1 GIETEDF
8 DGKSFHI
15 IGDAA
20 CTDWYN
26 REELTG
32 DVLEDAIYQ
41 RNILVSERFNITI
54 EATVFNEVDQP
65 ARLKN
70 SVMAGDDAYQL
81 YAGHIIY
88 AGQAVGDDL
97 YNDWYNIPHIDFD
110 KPWWSRSTVEDLTYA
125 GKAFL
130 AMGDFALSTID
141 STYAMYFN
149 KQLAADFSVP
159 DMYKLVN
166 DGKWTVDKLIELSTD
181 VYSDLNGNGIAD
193 KDDQFGYTIWARSP
207 VNVYLWA
214 FGEKLCKKQPDGTME
229 LDYFNPKVVDIYN
242 KLYDLHWNSP
252 GSYTDINPEE
262 KIADQIF
269 KNNQALFIPHTFTF
283 AARDLRDFDTDYGII
298 PYPKWDEVQDS
309 HYTMVDGG
317 HEALA
322 IPASIQDIDFVGK
335 ITEVLCAE
343 SWKRVVP
350 TYYDIVLKTK
360 GSRDEES
367 VAMLDRIFE
376 KRVFDFGYVYGVFG
390 AAFWVQFLVYD
401 KSADIA
407 SYYEK
412 NHKAYDKRMQDVFDY
427 FDEYGT

>member
-1 GIETEDF
+1 M
-8 DGKSFHI
+8 
-15 IGDAA
+15 
-20 CTDWYN
+20 
-26 REELTG
+26 L
-32 DVLEDAIYQ
+32 
-41 RNILVSERFNITI
+41 
-54 EATVFNEVDQP
+54 
-65 ARLKN
+65 
-70 SVMAGDDAYQL
+70 AGDDAYHL

-88 AGQAVGDDL
+88 AGQAVVDDL
-97 YNDWYNIPHIDFD
+97 YHNWYDIPYIDFT
-110 KPWWSRSTVEDLTYA
+110 KPWWSQSTIDDLTYA
-125 GKAFL
+125 SKAFL
-130 AMGDFALSTID
+130 AMGDFALTTID

-149 KQLAADFSVP
+149 KQLAENYDLP
-159 DMYKLVN
+159 NMYDLVN
-166 DGKWTVDKLIELSTD
+166 DGKWTADKLIELSTN
-181 VYSDLNGNGIAD
+181 VYSDLNGNGTSD
-193 KDDQFGYTIWARSP
+193 RDDQFGYAIWARSP

-214 FGEKLCKKQPDGTME
+214 FGEKICKKQPDGTME
-229 LDYFNPKVVDIYN
+229 LDYYNTKVVDIYN
-242 KLYDLHWNSP
+242 KLYDLHWNSV
-252 GSYTDINPEE
+252 GSYTDINPNEN
-262 KIADQIF
+262 IAMQIF
-269 KNNQALFIPHTFTF
+269 LNNQVLFYPGMFHF
-283 AARDLRDFDTDYGII
+283 AAVELRDFETDYGII

-309 HYTMVDGG
+309 YYTMVDGG

-322 IPASIQDIDFVGK
+322 IPVSVQDTEFVGK

-390 AAFWVQFLVYD
+390 AAFWVQFLIYD

-412 NHKAYDKRMQDVFDY
+412 NHKSFDKRMEQVFEY